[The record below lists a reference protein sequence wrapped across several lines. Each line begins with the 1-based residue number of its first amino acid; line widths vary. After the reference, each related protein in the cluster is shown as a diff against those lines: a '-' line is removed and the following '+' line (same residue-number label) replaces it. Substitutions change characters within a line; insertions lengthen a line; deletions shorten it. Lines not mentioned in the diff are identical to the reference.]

1 MTWGDERLGFGS
13 TPAPFDEDVQARL
26 KALSPEELV
35 RAWRVASTTSLR
47 DRTDGTYAVSMYFD
61 RLGHDEPERAV
72 SFIDALLAQEPDNA
86 LVALT
91 AQEKLLGQLL
101 HFNGPLGDLSGARP
115 GQGARAG
122 QGPLE
127 IEANPNVL
135 GLLAAGMLEDLI
147 PSQDG
152 AVVDAAVAEAAR
164 NPRFRH
170 LLGGVWFYSVSPEV
184 TEKLEKARG
193 GERW

>member
-1 MTWGDERLGFGS
+1 
-13 TPAPFDEDVQARL
+13 
-26 KALSPEELV
+26 
-35 RAWRVASTTSLR
+35 
-47 DRTDGTYAVSMYFD
+47 MYFD

-170 LLGGVWFYSVSPEV
+170 LLGGVWFSSMSPEV

>member
-101 HFNGPLGDLSGARP
+101 HFNGPQETYRGRDPVKALELVKDPSRSRPIRTCLGCSP
-115 GQGARAG
+115 RAC
-122 QGPLE
+122 LR
-127 IEANPNVL
+127 I
-135 GLLAAGMLEDLI
+135 
-147 PSQDG
+147 
-152 AVVDAAVAEAAR
+152 
-164 NPRFRH
+164 
-170 LLGGVWFYSVSPEV
+170 
-184 TEKLEKARG
+184 
-193 GERW
+193 

>member
-115 GQGARAG
+115 AQGARAG
-122 QGPLE
+122 QGHPRDRGQSE
-127 IEANPNVL
+127 RAW
-135 GLLAAGMLEDLI
+135 
-147 PSQDG
+147 
-152 AVVDAAVAEAAR
+152 AAR
-164 NPRFRH
+164 
-170 LLGGVWFYSVSPEV
+170 
-184 TEKLEKARG
+184 RG
-193 GERW
+193 HA

>member
-13 TPAPFDEDVQARL
+13 TPAPCDEDVQARL

-101 HFNGPLGDLSGARP
+101 HFNGTLGDLSGARP

-147 PSQDG
+147 PRKTARWSMQQLRKRRAIRASG
-152 AVVDAAVAEAAR
+152 ICSAACGSTA
-164 NPRFRH
+164 
-170 LLGGVWFYSVSPEV
+170 
-184 TEKLEKARG
+184 
-193 GERW
+193 

>member
-101 HFNGPLGDLSGARP
+101 HFNGPLGDLSGGATRSRRSSWSRTP
-115 GQGARAG
+115 RDRGQSERAW
-122 QGPLE
+122 
-127 IEANPNVL
+127 
-135 GLLAAGMLEDLI
+135 
-147 PSQDG
+147 
-152 AVVDAAVAEAAR
+152 AAR
-164 NPRFRH
+164 
-170 LLGGVWFYSVSPEV
+170 
-184 TEKLEKARG
+184 RG
-193 GERW
+193 HA

>member
-101 HFNGPLGDLSGARP
+101 HFNGP
-115 GQGARAG
+115 
-122 QGPLE
+122 
-127 IEANPNVL
+127 
-135 GLLAAGMLEDLI
+135 
-147 PSQDG
+147 
-152 AVVDAAVAEAAR
+152 
-164 NPRFRH
+164 
-170 LLGGVWFYSVSPEV
+170 
-184 TEKLEKARG
+184 
-193 GERW
+193 